1 MSSARLGIAVRLLAI
16 ATLAALTAGCFQPM
30 YAEHADGTGLR
41 DKLLTVDLPPV
52 DKPNASHEA
61 RIQVA
66 IRNALAFKLY
76 GAAVGSPPLYRLD
89 IKFSTTRSSLIVNL
103 NTGLPDTETFGI
115 DAQYNLVDLA
125 TNKSV
130 MTGTTFSHLSYD
142 IPGSYQRFARARAIR
157 DAEDR
162 SAEEIADHIKTRLAS
177 YFFTA
182 TANAEAQAAAGT
194 GPDVGPAARPKSA
207 N

>member
-1 MSSARLGIAVRLLAI
+1 MSSARLGIAIRLLAVV
-16 ATLAALTAGCFQPM
+16 ALAALTAGCFQPM

-41 DKLLTVDLPPV
+41 DKLLTVDIPPV
-52 DKPNASHEA
+52 DKPNASREA
-61 RIQVA
+61 RVQVA

-76 GAAVGSPPLYRLD
+76 GAAVGAPPLYRLELR
-89 IKFSTTRSSLIVNL
+89 FTSSRSSLIINPT
-103 NTGLPDTETFGI
+103 TGLPDSENYGI
-115 DAQYNLVDLA
+115 DAQYNLVELA

-162 SAEEIADHIKTRLAS
+162 AAEEIADHIKTRLAS
-177 YFFTA
+177 YFF
-182 TANAEAQAAAGT
+182 AG
-194 GPDVGPAARPKSA
+194 S
-207 N
+207 